1 MYEGRKINVIIDCD
15 PGVDDTAAIG
25 LSLYD
30 EVMDIK
36 LITTV
41 CGNLDLKTV
50 TRNMLHVAEVF
61 GRTDIPIAAG
71 ATKAMFRVS
80 PDASFIHQQDGMGG
94 YKPPETVK
102 HKVIEMDAVEA
113 MYQTIKENQ
122 NNIVIIALG
131 PHTNIGTLIKLHP
144 DVVGMVTRIYTEGCA
159 PYGQH
164 GQGRWKHYVSFNAS
178 SDPEALSIVLN
189 SGIPITYIPSRMGRE
204 TTYFTEEQVY
214 NLSLINDIGRLLS
227 RMYTGYWEHGYTD
240 RRVATN
246 DTCAVMALRFPQLF
260 KTKKVKFEVDLEEIP
275 GRTFITPYKK
285 GNVDF
290 VTKVNVKR
298 LHELYFAA
306 VKKLDFIKF
315 DINKK

>member
-15 PGVDDTAAIG
+15 PGVDDTAAIA

-41 CGNLDLKTV
+41 CGNLSLQKV
-50 TRNMLHVAEVF
+50 TRNILHIAELF
-61 GRTDIPIAAG
+61 KRTDIPIAMG
-71 ATKAMFRVS
+71 ADKAMFRVS
-80 PDASFIHQQDGMGG
+80 PDATFIHQKEGMGG
-94 YKPPETVK
+94 YLPPPEVN
-102 HKVIEMDAVEA
+102 HKPIKTDAIEA
-113 MYQTIKENQ
+113 MYKVIKENAGD
-122 NNIVIIALG
+122 IVIIALG
-131 PHTNIGTLIKLHP
+131 PQTNIGTLIKLHP
-144 DVVGMVTRIYTEGCA
+144 DVVGMITRIYTEGCA

-178 SDPEALSIVLN
+178 TDPEALSIVLK
-189 SGIPITYIPSRMGRE
+189 SGIPITYVPSRMGRE
-204 TTYFTEEQVY
+204 VTYFKEHEVY
-214 NLSLINDIGRLLS
+214 DLALINDVGRLLS

-240 RRVATN
+240 RRAATN

-290 VTKVNVKR
+290 ITKVNVKK
-298 LHELYFAA
+298 LHELYFKA
-306 VKKLDFIKF
+306 VEKLDFIKI
-315 DINKK
+315 DKL